1 MEVEFGMEMMV
12 RPTMVS
18 GFMVSRMAMVAA
30 NGLTEIDTK
39 VFGVRRLS
47 TVMVLICLVA
57 VINTRAGTKMVNLTV
72 KANTNG
78 LMALSIL
85 ASSCRE

>member
-12 RPTMVS
+12 RPTMGS
-18 GFMVSRMAMVAA
+18 GFMESRMAMVAA

-39 VFGVRRLS
+39 VYGVRRLS
-47 TVMVLICLVA
+47 TVMVLTCLVV
-57 VINTRAGTKMVNLTV
+57 VINTKAGTKMVNLTV

-85 ASSCRE
+85 ASSCRD